1 MRFSMREEGRIFANG
16 AAIGFYAFAA
26 FALLVALTG
35 GSSRSD
41 IPSLMFL
48 RPAAVVFCFWAIS
61 LFDVNSVRTVRG
73 ALAIVLAIMLTA
85 AMQLVPMPAGTL
97 QWLPFGSDI
106 ASADSLIG
114 DDGAMRSLSLVA
126 DRTWNTFFAMFVPLA
141 AICLVAI
148 QPVENRGRVIPV
160 LMAVGLLSA
169 AFGYLQAIGGNGLH
183 LYRVTH
189 LGFPVGLFAN
199 KNHQAVTLLWVM
211 LAASW
216 LAATYDSRRIS
227 GRMALG
233 GALGVMLVLFPLLVL
248 TGSRAALALCPI
260 ALALS
265 AWLLHRSQS
274 ARELLRRAGKRAGLL
289 RALIVAIL
297 VAPLAFVFTILA
309 TSSRETALLRLFEL
323 EAVEDVRVEYMP
335 ILWEMLRDAMPW
347 GFGFGSFESV
357 VKVYETAGVLS
368 PRYMNQAHNDFL
380 QLAIEGG
387 IPAIAIAV
395 IAVVWY
401 FWRCLRLWTSGNSNG
416 KSHAIFFA
424 GSLVLFLGASIV
436 DYPLRTPLAAMLL
449 AALTAQLCFL
459 STPGR
464 SRRDAPGHEV

>member
-1 MRFSMREEGRIFANG
+1 MRKEARVVISG
-16 AAIGFYAFAA
+16 ASIRFYALAA

-35 GSSRSD
+35 GSSRGD
-41 IPSLMFL
+41 ISSLMLL
-48 RPAAVVFCFWAIS
+48 RPAAIIFCFWAIALLDS
-61 LFDVNSVRTVRG
+61 DSFRTVRSVL
-73 ALAIVLAIMLTA
+73 AVVLAIVLVA
-85 AMQLVPMPAGTL
+85 ALQLVPMPVGAL

-106 ASADSLIG
+106 AKADTLTG
-114 DDGAMRSLSLVA
+114 EAGAARSLSLAA
-126 DRTWNTFFAMFVPLA
+126 DRTWNTLFAMFVPLA

-148 QPVENRGRVIPV
+148 QPAENRGRVLPV
-160 LMAVGLLSA
+160 LTAVGILSA
-169 AFGYLQAIGGNGLH
+169 AFGYLQAIGGDGLH

-211 LAASW
+211 LAVSW
-216 LAATYDSRRIS
+216 FAATQNSRRVS
-227 GRMALG
+227 GRVVLA
-233 GALGVMLVLFPLLVL
+233 GAVGVILILFPLLVL

-265 AWLLHRSQS
+265 LWLLHRSQS
-274 ARELLRRAGKRAGLL
+274 ARELLRGAGSRASVL
-289 RALIVAIL
+289 RALTIAIL
-297 VAPLAFVFTILA
+297 VAPLAFVFATLA
-309 TSSRETALLRLFEL
+309 TSSRETALSRLFEL
-323 EAVEDVRVEYMP
+323 EAVEDVRVEYIP

-347 GFGFGSFESV
+347 GFGFGSFEST

-395 IAVVWY
+395 VATTWY
-401 FWRCLRLWTSGNSNG
+401 LWRCLRMWTSGSTRG

-464 SRRDAPGHEV
+464 SRGDALGHGG